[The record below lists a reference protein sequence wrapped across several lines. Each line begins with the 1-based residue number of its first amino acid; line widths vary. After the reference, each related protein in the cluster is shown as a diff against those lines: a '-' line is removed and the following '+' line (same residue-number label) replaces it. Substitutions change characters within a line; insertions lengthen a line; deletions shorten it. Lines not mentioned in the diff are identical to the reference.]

1 MKSREIRAMSD
12 DDILNALE
20 DKKEELWRL
29 RLQLSTGEL
38 KDTNSFTKVR
48 RDIARL
54 KTILHERQLAEQEKK
69 G

>member
-1 MKSREIRAMSD
+1 MNSREIRAMSD
-12 DDILNALE
+12 EDILDALE
-20 DKKEELWRL
+20 DKKEEMWRL
-29 RLQLSTGEL
+29 RLQQSTGEL

-54 KTILHERQLAEQEKK
+54 KTILRERQLEKK

>member
-1 MKSREIRAMSD
+1 MKSREIRAMSN